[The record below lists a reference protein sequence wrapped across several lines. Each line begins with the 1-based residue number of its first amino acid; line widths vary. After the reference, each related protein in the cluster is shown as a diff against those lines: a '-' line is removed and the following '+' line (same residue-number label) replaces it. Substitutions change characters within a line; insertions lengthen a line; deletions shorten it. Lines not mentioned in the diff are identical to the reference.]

1 VQVASALRPLVMIR
15 GRYVRAGDTRGS
27 GGGAS
32 WTRWALGI
40 FGACARDA
48 SAMISDR
55 LDLRMDWRGGLGASI
70 GFGVA
75 ESARGVPRV
84 GVSISEMAGGAAI
97 AGLDASTT

>member
-1 VQVASALRPLVMIR
+1 VQVASALRPLAMIR
-15 GRYVRAGDTRGS
+15 GRYVRAGDARGS
-27 GGGAS
+27 VGCVT

-40 FGACARDA
+40 FGACAKDA

-75 ESARGVPRV
+75 GSARGVPRV
-84 GVSISEMAGGAAI
+84 SVSVSEMTGGAAM